1 MKTLKVI
8 IKYIFCTI
16 INSLEFLFRIMCV
29 LSILAYYTNENNIS
43 KFTLLYVFLGGLIF
57 SFWPLKRIT
66 IM

>member
-16 INSLEFLFRIMCV
+16 INFLEFLFRIMCV

-43 KFTLLYVFLGGLIF
+43 KLTF